1 MQTKNTDDLFE
12 ILSEENTNYDTFV
25 EDESNNFVNN
35 NIKSFWSELLDK
47 CEYSNVD
54 VINKSEISYAYFYDI
69 ICGKKSPTRD
79 KIIKIVL
86 SMGLTVD
93 DCQRALKLYEW
104 APLYARSKRDSAIIF
119 AFQHNFSLIQLN
131 ELMIKNSIK
140 LL

>member
-12 ILSEENTNYDTFV
+12 ILSSENTDYDTFV
-25 EDESNNFVNN
+25 ETESENFAKNNF
-35 NIKSFWSELLDK
+35 KAFWSELLDK
-47 CEYSNVD
+47 CTYSNVD

-69 ICGKKSPTRD
+69 ICGKKFPTRD
-79 KIIKIVL
+79 KIIKMIL
-86 SMGLTVD
+86 SMGLSLD
-93 DCQRALKLYEW
+93 DCQKALKLYEW